1 MEGIKL
7 KRTYEKP
14 LFAVERFTMAQ
25 SVAAGCGVPGG
36 GNTLGKP
43 GHWSKTTCGWDMG
56 NGTIWVANSACT
68 MPTDENAN
76 VNGVCYN
83 TPSGNYTIFSST

>member
-14 LFAVERFTMAQ
+14 LFAVECFTMAQ

-36 GNTLGKP
+36 GGSTGKP
-43 GHWSKTTCGWDMG
+43 GHWDKHSCGWDMG
-56 NGTIWVANSACT
+56 NGKIWLPGTACT
-68 MPTDENAN
+68 MPADENAEI
-76 VNGVCYN
+76 NGVCYN
-83 TPSGNYTIFSST
+83 SPNGGCTIFSST